1 LDIFS
6 GSGCIGIA
14 IAKNIKKSLV
24 DFSDIEIKQ
33 IKINVKLNNRKN
45 YKKIIKSDIFAKISS
60 QYDLI
65 IANPPY
71 VPQSDA
77 IKAPFEPLKAIK
89 AGKDGLKIIRPFLSQ
104 ISSFLSKN
112 GLFIMEFHPSQ
123 VKILKTLLKEQGF
136 NKFDFYKDQY
146 NRYRYV
152 IVYKLQ

>member
-1 LDIFS
+1 MDIFS

-33 IKINVKLNNRKN
+33 IKINVKLNNLKN
-45 YKKIIKSDIFAKISS
+45 YKKIIKSDLFDKISNK
-60 QYDLI
+60 YDLI

-89 AGKDGLKIIRPFLSQ
+89 AGKDGLKIIKPFLSQ

-112 GLFIMEFHPSQ
+112 GLFIMEFHPDQ
-123 VKILKTLLKEQGF
+123 VKQIKAMLSKHDLKNFT
-136 NKFDFYKDQY
+136 FYRDQY

-152 IVYKLQ
+152 VIFC